1 MILSV
6 KSYVY
11 AGYCSLKCGECSG
24 LAVTS
29 DTFYHHTRIFVKIAE
44 MGVSCRILLINLN
57 ETTGFV

>member
-1 MILSV
+1 MSN
-6 KSYVY
+6 

-29 DTFYHHTRIFVKIAE
+29 DTFYHHTRTFVKIAE